1 VTARR
6 GPTGAG
12 WFEGISP
19 EELDQADLFFADL
32 MGTRRPKRT
41 RRTSPKRPAA
51 RRRPRVHRAKAFPPP
66 IEARALIEGPLTE
79 SEWDT
84 IVTILTVGEAQVGA
98 PLTADADRNAL
109 LVAARVFCDR
119 NALNLVGGDPLL
131 CVVNDVTMA
140 DPRVRALV
148 PHVTARGPIEDW
160 TKVARDTR
168 IRRAMTVLVRT
179 YGYPVNAAAGLAGNL
194 HAESGVMPPRLE
206 GSREATPMRTKD
218 FSGRATDFTADAIR
232 TRNVAAGTGPKLP
245 GVGLAQWTSASR
257 RRGLFARTFRGVSMG
272 VRILFDMDAQVDYL
286 VSELRSPGFA
296 GVERVLTGAGVTADD
311 ACDEVVYNFE
321 VPGAL
326 LADGRKLPRT
336 DSRVQAVFRER
347 RALAAAA
354 RRVWDTP

>member
-1 VTARR
+1 V
-6 GPTGAG
+6 G

-41 RRTSPKRPAA
+41 RRTTPKRPPV
-51 RRRPRVHRAKAFPPP
+51 RRRRARVHRVKAVAPL
-66 IEARALIEGPLTE
+66 EALALIEGPLTE
-79 SEWDT
+79 GEWDT
-84 IVTILTVGEAQVGA
+84 VITILSRGEAQVDA

-119 NALNLVGGDPLL
+119 NALSLDGDPLL

-148 PHVTARGPIEDW
+148 PHVTARGPIDDW

-168 IRRAMTVLVRT
+168 ILRAMTVLVRT
-179 YGYPVNAAAGLAGNL
+179 YGYPVNAAAGVVGNL
-194 HAESGVMPPRLE
+194 LAESGVMPPRLE
-206 GSREATPMRTKD
+206 GSREATPMRAKD
-218 FSGRATDFTADAIR
+218 FSGRVTDFTADAIR
-232 TRNVAAGTGPKLP
+232 TRSTAAATGPKLP
-245 GVGLAQWTSASR
+245 GVGLAQWTSAGR
-257 RRGLFARTFRGVSMG
+257 RRGLFARDFRGVSLG
-272 VRILFDMDAQVDYL
+272 VRVLFDMDAQVDYL

-296 GVERVLTGAGVTADD
+296 GVERVLTGAGVTADA

-326 LADGRKLPRT
+326 LADGRKLPRS

-347 RALAAAA
+347 RALAATA
-354 RRVWDTP
+354 RRVWDAT